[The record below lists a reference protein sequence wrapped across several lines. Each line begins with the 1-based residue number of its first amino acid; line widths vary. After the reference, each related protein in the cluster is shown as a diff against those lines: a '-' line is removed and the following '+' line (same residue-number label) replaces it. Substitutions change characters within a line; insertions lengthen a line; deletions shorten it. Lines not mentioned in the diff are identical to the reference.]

1 MHYYQHNIGDFM
13 CDTAHLTPLE
23 ECFYRRALD
32 FYYLNE
38 KPLPKETQSVFRR
51 LRAITQEDKEAVLN
65 ILEDFFTEE
74 DDGYH
79 NKRCDAEILAYQQNA
94 NKNRENGKKGGRPPK
109 NKANSS
115 EVVNLNNPQET
126 HSVNLGFENQTQ
138 NNLNHKPLTNN
149 HKPLT
154 NIKNTHTS
162 ESEKNSLDEIVNLW
176 NPNLDDVNSW
186 LQRSGELAMTQEL
199 FEQIKP
205 VFLSYYAGQ
214 IQTGVLPESKLFGKL
229 VAWIKRDYRK
239 PNSTEKPKF
248 NDRDVNSRWPEIQH
262 EPATAEGL
270 DLEGM
275 I

>member
-51 LRAITQEDKEAVLN
+51 LRAITQDDKQAVLN
-65 ILEDFFTEE
+65 VIEDFFTEE
-74 DDGYH
+74 EDGYH

-138 NNLNHKPLTNN
+138 NNPNQEPLTNN
-149 HKPLT
+149 HKPIT
-154 NIKNTHTS
+154 NVSAHTQ
-162 ESEKNSLDEIVNLW
+162 NSLDEILNLW
-176 NPNLDDVNSW
+176 NPDLHTVNSW
-186 LQRSGELAMTQEL
+186 LVRSGCLQITQDVFDQL
-199 FEQIKP
+199 KPSFLGHYADQIK
-205 VFLSYYAGQ
+205 
-214 IQTGVLPESKLFGKL
+214 TGRLTDHKLFAKL
-229 VAWIKRDYRK
+229 VAWIKGDYTNYRK
-239 PNSTEKPKF
+239 QISEKQNIQ
-248 NDRDVNSRWPEIQH
+248 NDGRNVNDAWPEIQH